1 MWNIFYQI
9 TDQRKK
15 KKNLPDYI
23 GLERLYHVI
32 LERIIRGNNINKYLL
47 VALPKIFDLVTV
59 LFRYFCFPAKH
70 GFKKRKWVHF
80 KP

>member
-1 MWNIFYQI
+1 MGNVKSHTSLF
-9 TDQRKK
+9 
-15 KKNLPDYI
+15 
-23 GLERLYHVI
+23 GLQYSWTVKYHVI

-59 LFRYFCFPAKH
+59 VFRYFCFPTKH